1 MSRLHYIMKWLKV
14 NFRRMDTRFTT
25 FMIFV
30 LFATVF
36 WFLIKLEEEFT
47 TEIEYPIRF
56 VNLPQDKVLVG
67 DLPESF
73 KLNITA
79 HGFKL
84 LKYKFSNAVI
94 PFTIDFNDYPLK
106 LSRQRANFFIL
117 TEDIRKNIEKQL
129 SNEISVQKIRPDSL
143 FFDFDERSYK
153 MVPVI
158 GNYEIELAQQYM
170 FEGRPVLEPDS
181 VEVSGAFSLIDTL
194 QGVYTQNKVLSDVK
208 GEIDKELKLETI
220 DQLELKRKEVNL
232 KAQVVQFTEASVKLP
247 IEVRNVP
254 DSLRLITFRKNAVVR
269 CHVSFE
275 NYPKIIS
282 ALFQVVVD
290 YNDIEEHPQQLP
302 LYVRKAPDY
311 TRSVRVE
318 PQAVDY
324 LIEKVE

>member
-1 MSRLHYIMKWLKV
+1 MSRILYILRWVKVSLK
-14 NFRRMDTRFTT
+14 RIDTRFTT
-25 FMIFV
+25 FLLFV

-56 VNLPQDKVLVG
+56 ANLPEDKVLVG
-67 DLPESF
+67 ELPESF
-73 KLNITA
+73 SLNITA
-79 HGFKL
+79 HGFNL

-106 LSRQRANFFIL
+106 LSRSSSNFFIL

-129 SNEISVQKIRPDSL
+129 SNEVSVQKIRPDSL

-153 MVPVI
+153 LVPVI
-158 GNYEIELAQQYM
+158 GRHEIQLAQQYM
-170 FEGRPVLEPDS
+170 FEGKPQLTPDS
-181 VEVSGAFSLIDTL
+181 VEVSGPLSLLDTL
-194 QGVYTQNKVLSDVK
+194 QAVYTQPKVFTNVNTQL
-208 GEIDKELKLETI
+208 DKELKLEPLK
-220 DQLELKRKEVNL
+220 QLDL
-232 KAQVVQFTEASVKLP
+232 AQEQVRLTAEVVQFTEASVQLP
-247 IEVRNVP
+247 IETRNVP
-254 DSLRLITFRKNAVVR
+254 DSLRLITFRKDAVVR
-269 CHVSFE
+269 CRVSFE

-282 ALFQVVVD
+282 ALFEVVVD
-290 YNDIEEHPQQLP
+290 YNDIREHPQQLP
-302 LYVRKAPDY
+302 LYVRKAPEY

>member
-1 MSRLHYIMKWLKV
+1 MKWLKV
-14 NFRRMDTRFTT
+14 NMRRMDTRFTT

-56 VNLPQDKVLVG
+56 ANLPEDKVLVG

-106 LSRQRANFFIL
+106 LSRKTSNFFIL
-117 TEDIRKNIEKQL
+117 TEDIRQNIEKQL
-129 SNEISVQKIRPDSL
+129 SNEISVQKISPDSL
-143 FFDFDERSYK
+143 LFDFDKRSYRK
-153 MVPVI
+153 VPVL
-158 GNYEIELAQQYM
+158 GNFEIQLAQQHM
-170 FEGRPVLEPDS
+170 FEGRPSLVPDS
-181 VEVSGAFSLIDTL
+181 IEVSGAHSLIDTL
-194 QGVYTQNKVLSDVK
+194 QGVYTQNKVFTNVNNSLDEDIK
-208 GEIDKELKLETI
+208 LKQIDNL
-220 DQLELKRKEVNL
+220 QLGAKEVRLN
-232 KAQVVQFTEASVKLP
+232 AEVVQFTEASVRLP

-254 DSLRLITFRKNAVVR
+254 DSLRLITFRKDAVVR

-282 ALFQVVVD
+282 ALFEVVVD
-290 YNDIEEHPQQLP
+290 YQDIEEHPQQLP